1 MTRETFKTIEWTK
14 TTVRL
19 LDQRRLPSREAYVS
33 CSTHSEVAQAIEDMV
48 VRGAPAIGIVAA
60 YGLVLGLRELMVK
73 QQTADYNDI
82 DTLFSRLAETRPT
95 AVNLFWALDRLKRL
109 IDLNKQVSL
118 PSLIER
124 VESEAEAI
132 HQEDREMC
140 DAMGRYG
147 ADLFDS
153 SVRILTHCNTGALAT
168 GGTGTALA
176 VIRELSNRGKLT
188 HVFADETRP
197 FLQGSRLTA
206 WELDR
211 DQIPVSVITDS
222 MAADLMKRR
231 QVDAV
236 IVGADRITANGDV
249 ANKIGT
255 YGLAVLCRMHEIPFY
270 VVAPTST
277 VDLGTSDGSFIE
289 IEQRSSREVTHV
301 GQYMLVPDGVAVLNP
316 AFDVTPNELITAI
329 ITEYGVVGKPY
340 ETGLLAQLK

>member
-14 TTVRL
+14 TTLRL